1 MAALLVSLHVAP
13 NAKVLSAAL
22 VLAFV
27 RLLARMRICVDFK
40 RTWPGE
46 GLIAG
51 RADVPFL
58 GGRVCI
64 GGRRGKVVVVL
75 VLPCRRRLRDCMWR
89 GIDGVRRRRKVAG

>member
-27 RLLARMRICVDFK
+27 RLLARMRIGVDFK
-40 RTWPGE
+40 GTWPRE
-46 GLIAG
+46 GFIAR

-75 VLPCRRRLRDCMWR
+75 VLPCRRGLRDWMWR
-89 GIDGVRRRRKVAG
+89 GIDRVRWRKVAG